1 MRAKQKQTQPKRGNV
16 AARRLIR
23 NTLFPTYDM
32 FRPCRPPPP
41 SCGCP
46 AGIRRRAWQQQHLPT
61 RRETPLDCRAPRG
74 AVANVGLSCVRET
87 SRPCARLVCAT
98 ESVPRHFERRGLQR
112 RAEGNMT
119 ILTSQSLF
127 TGENVYYVAGWRLGW
142 SARLNGILAF
152 DPPARGLA

>member
-1 MRAKQKQTQPKRGNV
+1 MICSAL
-16 AARRLIR
+16 AA
-23 NTLFPTYDM
+23 
-32 FRPCRPPPP
+32 PPPP

-61 RRETPLDCRAPRG
+61 RRETPVDCRAPRG

-142 SARLNGILAF
+142 SARLNGILALIRLPEGWRRGF
-152 DPPARGLA
+152 LGVCQRLTPA